1 MDGIQVT
8 RIRIVFTTGEVVD
21 VKQHEG
27 SLQVVILPLTSQK
40 GRCRSK
46 STLSYIF
53 IYNVFI
59 NKKVH
64 QDSDRIFDIY
74 I

>member
-27 SLQVVILPLTSQK
+27 SLQVVVLPLTSQK
-40 GRCRSK
+40 GRCRNK
-46 STLSYIF
+46 STLSYVF
-53 IYNVFI
+53 IYVY
-59 NKKVH
+59 K
-64 QDSDRIFDIY
+64 
-74 I
+74 